1 VKIAWND
8 FSLLFDTC
16 GSTLMC
22 VRLMKYRSAAI
33 THIGKTRHENEDR
46 FLRED
51 EIGLFGVADGI
62 GGLPGGGEAA
72 ECTVQSLLKAFSAD
86 PGITD
91 LITLTQ
97 SVSASVQELG
107 QEVNPP
113 YGIGTT
119 LTYGIFKNGEL
130 KLAHVGD
137 SRAYVLQKG
146 DFLCLT
152 TDHNIENEARMLR
165 ARGENIT
172 VTAENRNALTRCIGQ
187 PGVPEVDLQEFI
199 VTKGDRYFF
208 TTDGICRMISDQELA
223 DLLSGPESPADM
235 LTLILDLALKRGGHD
250 NLTAVL
256 VYIDE
261 A

>member
-1 VKIAWND
+1 
-8 FSLLFDTC
+8 
-16 GSTLMC
+16 
-22 VRLMKYRSAAI
+22 MKYRSAAI
-33 THIGKTRHENEDR
+33 TDIGKTRLENEDR
-46 FLRED
+46 FLCD
-51 EIGLFGVADGI
+51 ETLGLFGVADGI

-72 ECTVQSLLKAFSAD
+72 ECTVQGLLGAFQKD
-86 PGITD
+86 PNITD

-97 SVSASVQELG
+97 SVSAAVQELG
-107 QEVNPP
+107 QTVNPP

-119 LTYGIFKNGEL
+119 LTFGLFKNGQL

-146 DFLCLT
+146 DFLALT
-152 TDHNIENEARMLR
+152 VDHNIENEARMLR
-165 ARGENIT
+165 ARGEKVT

-187 PGVPEVDLQEFI
+187 PGVPDVDFQEFI

-208 TTDGICRMISDQELA
+208 TTDGICRMISEQELS
-223 DLLSGPESPADM
+223 DMLSGPESPAEM
-235 LTLILDLALKRGGHD
+235 VKLIMDLALKRGGHD
-250 NLTAVL
+250 NLTAVI

>member
-1 VKIAWND
+1 
-8 FSLLFDTC
+8 
-16 GSTLMC
+16 
-22 VRLMKYRSAAI
+22 MKYRSAAI
-33 THIGKTRHENEDR
+33 TDIGKTRYENEDR

-51 EIGLFGVADGI
+51 AIGLFGVADGI

-72 ECTVQSLLKAFSAD
+72 ECTVQGLAKAFRAN
-86 PGITD
+86 PGVTD

-107 QEVNPP
+107 QELNPP

-119 LTYGIFKNGEL
+119 LTYGVFRDGQL

-146 DFLCLT
+146 DFLRLT
-152 TDHNIENEARMLR
+152 TDHTIENEVRLLR
-165 ARGENIT
+165 ARGEKVT

-187 PGVPEVDLQEFI
+187 PGVPEVDFHEII

-208 TTDGICRMISDQELA
+208 TSDGICRMVSDQELH
-223 DLLSGPESPADM
+223 DFLIGPESPDEM
-235 LTLILDLALKRGGHD
+235 LKLILELALKRGGHD

>member
-1 VKIAWND
+1 
-8 FSLLFDTC
+8 
-16 GSTLMC
+16 
-22 VRLMKYRSAAI
+22 MKYRSAAF
-33 THIGKTRHENEDR
+33 TDIGKTRNENEDR
-46 FLRED
+46 FLRD
-51 EIGLFGVADGI
+51 DALGLFGVADGI

-72 ECTVQSLLKAFSAD
+72 ECTVQGLVKAFTAD
-86 PGITD
+86 PDITD
-91 LITLTQ
+91 LISLTQ
-97 SVSASVQELG
+97 SVSSSVQELG
-107 QEVNPP
+107 REVNPP

-119 LTYGIFKNGEL
+119 LTYGVFRGGQL

-146 DFLCLT
+146 DFICLT
-152 TDHNIENEARMLR
+152 TDHNIENEARAMR
-165 ARGENIT
+165 ARGEKVT

-187 PGVPEVDLQEFI
+187 PGVPEVDFQEFI

-208 TTDGICRMISDQELA
+208 TTDGICRMISDQELSDILA
-223 DLLSGPESPADM
+223 GPESPDEM
-235 LTLILDLALKRGGHD
+235 LKLILDLSLKRGGHD

>member
-1 VKIAWND
+1 
-8 FSLLFDTC
+8 
-16 GSTLMC
+16 
-22 VRLMKYRSAAI
+22 MKYRSAAL
-33 THIGKTRHENEDR
+33 TDIGKTRFENEDR
-46 FLRED
+46 FLRD
-51 EIGLFGVADGI
+51 EALGLFGVADGI

-72 ECTVQSLLKAFSAD
+72 ECTVQGLIKAFTAD

-119 LTYGIFKNGEL
+119 LTFGLFKNGQL

-152 TDHNIENEARMLR
+152 TDHNIENEARALR
-165 ARGENIT
+165 ARGEKIT

-187 PGVPEVDLQEFI
+187 PGVPEVDFQEFL
-199 VTKGDRYFF
+199 VTKGDRFFF
-208 TTDGICRMISDQELA
+208 TTDGICRMISDQELS
-223 DLLSGPESPADM
+223 DFLSGPENPDEM
-235 LTLILDLALKRGGHD
+235 LRLIMDLALKRGGHD

>member
-1 VKIAWND
+1 
-8 FSLLFDTC
+8 
-16 GSTLMC
+16 
-22 VRLMKYRSAAI
+22 MKYRSAAI
-33 THIGKTRHENEDR
+33 TDIGKTRYENEDR

-51 EIGLFGVADGI
+51 AIGLFGVADGI

-72 ECTVQSLLKAFSAD
+72 ECTVQGLAKAFRAN
-86 PGITD
+86 PGVTD

-107 QEVNPP
+107 QELNPP

-119 LTYGIFKNGEL
+119 LTYGVFRDGQL

-146 DFLCLT
+146 DFLRLT
-152 TDHNIENEARMLR
+152 TDHTIENEVRLLR
-165 ARGENIT
+165 ARGEKVT

-187 PGVPEVDLQEFI
+187 PGVPEVDFHEFI

-208 TTDGICRMISDQELA
+208 TSDGICRMVSDQELH
-223 DLLSGPESPADM
+223 DFLIGPESPDEM
-235 LTLILDLALKRGGHD
+235 LKLILELALKRGGHD